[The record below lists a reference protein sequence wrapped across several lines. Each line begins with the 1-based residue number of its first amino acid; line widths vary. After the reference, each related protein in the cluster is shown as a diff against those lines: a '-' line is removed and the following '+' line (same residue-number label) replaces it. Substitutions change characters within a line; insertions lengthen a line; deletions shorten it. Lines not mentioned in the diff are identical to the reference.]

1 MNVRA
6 AGEMIPEDAEFM
18 ALALAEANMA
28 AEIGEVPVGAVVVK
42 DGTVIASA
50 HNQREVLHDATAHA
64 EVLAIREACR
74 VLGGWRLSGCTLY
87 ITLEPCAMCA
97 GAAVNSRIGRIVFG
111 AYDHRFGSAGSIANI
126 PSLPLNHRPAV
137 TGGVMREECEEILR
151 DFFGK
156 KR

>member
-28 AEIGEVPVGAVVVK
+28 AVIGEVPVGAVVVK

-50 HNQREVLHDATAHA
+50 HNQREVLQDATAHA
-64 EVLAIREACR
+64 EVLAIRDACR

-111 AYDHRFGSAGSIANI
+111 AYDYRFGSAGSITNI
-126 PSLPLNHRPAV
+126 PALPLNHRPTV